1 MTAKRKMKVLVI
13 ASVASMHDNFNRE
26 NINILLDMGCDVTV
40 AANFHTEEDIN
51 SQEKIDGFVKEMRAK
66 GVHTAQVGF
75 TRKTGNPVRLA
86 ESARQVGKL
95 LEQRFD
101 MVHCHAPVCAVL
113 TRLAY
118 RKYRKEY
125 GGRLVYTA
133 HGFHFYKGAPLKN
146 WLLYYPAEW
155 ICSWWTDILITI
167 NKEDYRRAKRRFHAK
182 RTVYVPGVG
191 VDTEKFRPD
200 AAVRE
205 RKRAELGLKG
215 TDIML
220 LSVGEL
226 NQNKNHAA
234 VIRALAEV
242 NNKNLYYFIA
252 GQGELK
258 DELIQL
264 AYNLKICGQVHL
276 LGYRTDVP
284 ELMQAAD
291 IYALPSIREGLNVSL
306 MEAMASSLPCI
317 VSRIRGNTDL
327 IADGNCLAEAGNAGD
342 WKRALG
348 NMTACVKNGKIPY
361 GEENR
366 KRMKKYDVLYVN
378 KKMKQIYKGITEGQG
393 SGPEW

>member
-1 MTAKRKMKVLVI
+1 MSGKRKMKVLVI

-40 AANFHTEEDIN
+40 AANFHTGEDIN
-51 SQEKIDGFVKEMRAK
+51 SQEKIDGFVKEMRAR
-66 GVHTAQVGF
+66 GVHIVQVDF
-75 TRKTGNPVRLA
+75 TRKTGNIRQQMK
-86 ESARQVGKL
+86 SAGQVGKL

-101 MVHCHAPVCAVL
+101 IVHCHSPICAAL
-113 TRLAY
+113 TRANY
-118 RKYRKEY
+118 RKHRKEY
-125 GGRLVYTA
+125 GGKLIYTA

-155 ICSWWTDILITI
+155 LCSWWTDVLITI

-182 RTVYVPGVG
+182 KTVYVPGVG
-191 VDTEKFRPD
+191 VDTEKFKPD
-200 AAVRE
+200 AAGRE
-205 RKRAELGLKG
+205 RKRAELGLKE

-226 NQNKNHAA
+226 NQNKNHAE
-234 VIRALAEV
+234 VIRALAAL
-242 NNKNLYYFIA
+242 NSKSIHYFIA
-252 GQGELK
+252 GQGGLKLEL
-258 DELIQL
+258 
-264 AYNLKICGQVHL
+264 LKLVDSLKVPGQVHL

-291 IYALPSIREGLNVSL
+291 IFALPSIREGLNVSL

-327 IADGNCLAEAGNAGD
+327 VTDEECLAVAENTGE
-342 WKRALG
+342 WKQ
-348 NMTACVKNGKIPY
+348 VIESVIVSIKNGRKPY

-366 KRMKKYDVLYVN
+366 RRIKKYGISRVD
-378 KKMKQIYKGITEGQG
+378 KRMKQIYESI
-393 SGPEW
+393 

>member
-1 MTAKRKMKVLVI
+1 MTGKRKMKVLVI

-51 SQEKIDGFVKEMRAK
+51 SQEKIDGFVKEMRAR
-66 GVHTAQVGF
+66 GVHIVQVDF
-75 TRKTGNPVRLA
+75 TRKTGNIRQQTK
-86 ESARQVGKL
+86 SAGQVGKL

-101 MVHCHAPVCAVL
+101 IVHCHSPICAAL
-113 TRLAY
+113 TRANY
-118 RKYRKEY
+118 RRYRKEY
-125 GGRLVYTA
+125 GGKLVYTA

-155 ICSWWTDILITI
+155 LCSWWTDVLITI

-182 RTVYVPGVG
+182 KTVYVPGVG
-191 VDTEKFRPD
+191 VDTEKFKPD
-200 AAVRE
+200 AAGRE
-205 RKRAELGLKG
+205 RKRAELGLKE

-226 NQNKNHAA
+226 NQNKNHAE
-234 VIRALAEV
+234 VIRALAAL
-242 NNKNLYYFIA
+242 NSKSIHYFIA
-252 GQGELK
+252 GQGGLKLEL
-258 DELIQL
+258 
-264 AYNLKICGQVHL
+264 LKLVDSLKVPGQVHL

-291 IYALPSIREGLNVSL
+291 IFALPSIREGLNVSL

-327 IADGNCLAEAGNAGD
+327 VTDEECLAVAENTGE
-342 WKRALG
+342 WKQ
-348 NMTACVKNGKIPY
+348 VIESVIVSIKNGRKPY

-366 KRMKKYDVLYVN
+366 RRIKKYGISRVD
-378 KKMKQIYKGITEGQG
+378 KRMKQIYESI
-393 SGPEW
+393 